1 MMRRLHLFEFTDL
14 TWCPDTFR
22 RIQTD
27 YLQFVATI
35 GTGHKNLGPLF
46 IRAMRH
52 DNTTEIKDLC
62 SGGTGPWIRLKA
74 YFKKAGYPVTIKLT
88 DKYPHPEAIR
98 KWSKAVVEG
107 IDYLAEPV
115 DALQVPDHLHG
126 MRTFFEGFHHF
137 KPAQAGHPPA
147 HPYSYLLIW

>member
-1 MMRRLHLFEFTDL
+1 MRRIQLFEFTDL
-14 TWCPDTFR
+14 AWYPQPFR
-22 RIQTD
+22 RMKTD
-27 YLQFVATI
+27 YLHFATSL
-35 GTGHKNLGPLF
+35 GSGHKNLGPLF
-46 IRAMRH
+46 IRAIRH
-52 DNTTEIKDLC
+52 ANTTEIIDLC
-62 SGGTGPWIRLKA
+62 SGGADPWIRLRT
-74 YFKKAGYPVTIKLT
+74 YLKKAGYPVTIKLT

-147 HPYSYLLIW
+147 RPYSYLLIW